1 MAAAAV
7 GAKAEYTIDEAIEA
21 IGFGRYQLAVL
32 LMSGLCW
39 TADAMEMLLLSYIKL
54 PLQCEWK
61 ISDAQAAIITAG
73 VGAGMLFGSVTWGV
87 VSDGYGRRV
96 GFLAVAA
103 FTFSFGVVSALSTN
117 YTMMVASRTLV
128 GFGIGGVPVAFSLM
142 MEWLPVAQRGTWGM
156 GVVLFWSGG
165 AIFEALIAMEIMP
178 TLGWRWLVAIS
189 SAPLGMLLLLWPALP
204 ESPRWLV
211 GKGKIEEAQ
220 KLLEAAAKVNG
231 VTLPQGTLSSKFDA
245 VDDGHGSVGADQ
257 IRLLLHPTLRAMT
270 LRIWYLWFSAAFVY
284 YGLVM
289 LQPDMI
295 AMENKGLRCEYHIEG
310 GQSIPQH
317 HELTSDPAKDAS
329 SNNSSSISSSSSSSV
344 EPGDTPCLNAM
355 TVSDYVDS
363 LISTAGEFPGVI
375 ATMILL
381 DHLGRRPSLAYMYH
395 LR

>member
-204 ESPRWLV
+204 ESPR
-211 GKGKIEEAQ
+211 
-220 KLLEAAAKVNG
+220 
-231 VTLPQGTLSSKFDA
+231 
-245 VDDGHGSVGADQ
+245 
-257 IRLLLHPTLRAMT
+257 
-270 LRIWYLWFSAAFVY
+270 
-284 YGLVM
+284 
-289 LQPDMI
+289 
-295 AMENKGLRCEYHIEG
+295 
-310 GQSIPQH
+310 
-317 HELTSDPAKDAS
+317 
-329 SNNSSSISSSSSSSV
+329 
-344 EPGDTPCLNAM
+344 
-355 TVSDYVDS
+355 
-363 LISTAGEFPGVI
+363 
-375 ATMILL
+375 
-381 DHLGRRPSLAYMYH
+381 
-395 LR
+395 